1 MTSLKVSVVIP
12 TYNRCDLLAKT
23 LDQFTRQGMPA
34 DEFEIVVSDDGSSDA
49 TEAVTNSFRGKLG
62 VKYSFQEDLGF
73 RAGTAR
79 NSGARLAVAP
89 LLVFVD
95 TGVIVGPDFLR
106 HHLAAHG
113 EAGSDGG
120 HVVLGYAYGWKPP
133 GWPQSVPGLVDA
145 LNALPAKE
153 VVERFK
159 DNRDFFDERHT
170 YLEEIDFD
178 LSRYLI
184 PWPLF
189 LSLNFSVRAADFWA
203 VGGFDEEFRG
213 WGFEDLELG
222 YRLFR
227 HGLSFRMS
235 REAWAV
241 EWPHGHDAAKNVQ
254 ESAVNLQRFMRKH
267 RDPAVE
273 IFRYAGWNTTFW
285 ASDRHYRELTAWRDQ
300 VRGMDA
306 ETELAEAARRFP
318 PGNRIVV
325 VGCGGRVPASLAGA
339 TLLDFDEDL
348 LRQALAAGRNTGLH
362 AIGLWTPL
370 PDKSADTVIITSRLA
385 GLWEHMGD
393 DLMAEARRIGHHVY
407 APGLA
412 GAEDGPISS
421 TIKDGR
427 RHPGA

>member
-1 MTSLKVSVVIP
+1 MTSGPSDETSIKVSVVIP

-23 LDQFTRQGMPA
+23 LDRFTRQRMPA
-34 DEFEIVVSDDGSSDA
+34 AEFEVIVSDDGSSDA
-49 TEAVTNSFRGKLG
+49 TRAVTRSFGGRLR

-73 RAGTAR
+73 RAGAAR

-89 LLVFVD
+89 VLVFVD
-95 TGVIVGPDFLR
+95 TGVMVGPDFLR

-113 EAGSDGG
+113 EGDTDGG
-120 HVVLGYAYGWKPP
+120 RAVLGYAYGWKPP
-133 GWPQSVPGLVDA
+133 DLLRPLPGLVDA
-145 LNALPAKE
+145 LNALEVEE

-159 DNRDFFDERHT
+159 DNDAFLDERHA

-178 LSRYLI
+178 LGRYLI
-184 PWPLF
+184 PWPMF
-189 LSLNFSVRAADFWA
+189 LSLNFSVLAADFWA

-213 WGFEDLELG
+213 WGFEDIELG

-241 EWPHGHDAAKNVQ
+241 EWPHARDAVKNLQ
-254 ESAVNLQRFMRKH
+254 ESAVNLRRFMRKH

-273 IFRYAGWNTTFW
+273 IFWYAAWNSTFW
-285 ASDRHYRELTAWRDQ
+285 ACDRHYRELAAWRDR
-300 VRGMDA
+300 VRGTDA

-318 PGNRIVV
+318 PGDKIVV

-339 TLLDFDEDL
+339 TLMDFDEDL

-370 PDKSADTVIITSRLA
+370 PDKSADTVIITSRLT
-385 GLWEHMGD
+385 GLWERMGD
-393 DLMAEARRIGHHVY
+393 DLMTEARRIGRVVH
-407 APGLA
+407 APGQ
-412 GAEDGPISS
+412 
-421 TIKDGR
+421 R
-427 RHPGA
+427 

>member
-1 MTSLKVSVVIP
+1 MTSGSSDEASIKVSVVIP

-23 LDQFTRQGMPA
+23 LDQFTRQRMPA
-34 DEFEIVVSDDGSSDA
+34 DEFEIIVSDDGSSDA
-49 TEAVTNSFRGKLG
+49 TEAVTKSFHGRLR

-73 RAGTAR
+73 RAGAAR
-79 NSGARLAVAP
+79 NSGARLAAAP
-89 LLVFVD
+89 VLVFVD
-95 TGVIVGPDFLR
+95 TGVMVGPDFLR

-113 EAGSDGG
+113 EGDNDGG

-133 GWPQSVPGLVDA
+133 GVPPLPGLVDA
-145 LNALPAKE
+145 LSTLPAEE

-159 DNRDFFDERHT
+159 DNHDFFDERHA
-170 YLEEIDFD
+170 YLEEMDFD
-178 LSRYLI
+178 LSRYLL

-189 LSLNFSVRAADFWA
+189 LSLNFSVLAADFWA

-213 WGFEDLELG
+213 WGFEDLELA
-222 YRLFR
+222 YRLFW

-241 EWPHGHDAAKNVQ
+241 EWPHERDAAKNMQ
-254 ESAVNLQRFMRKH
+254 ESAVNLQRFRRKH
-267 RDPAVE
+267 RDPSVE
-273 IFRYAGWNTTFW
+273 IFRYAGKNTSMW
-285 ASDRHYRELTAWRDQ
+285 ASDRYYRELAAWRDQ

-339 TLLDFDEDL
+339 TLMDFDEDL
-348 LRQALAAGRNTGLH
+348 LRQALSAGRNTGLH

-370 PDKSADTVIITSRLA
+370 PDQSVDTVIITSRLT
-385 GLWEHMGD
+385 GLWERMGD
-393 DLMAEARRIGHHVY
+393 DLMEEARRIGRNVY
-407 APGLA
+407 APGQA
-412 GAEDGPISS
+412 GA
-421 TIKDGR
+421 
-427 RHPGA
+427 